1 MKKIT
6 FFFIIIFFNSIS
18 LAISNDQEIKI
29 LYKVNENIISNV
41 DVMKEIKYLKT
52 LNKNF
57 QNIELDRLKEFALRS
72 LIKEFIKKD
81 EIEKF
86 YKVDY
91 YSSDIDK
98 YVNGLALNLKFDNI
112 SKFENYLS
120 QNNIELK
127 DVRKKLIIE
136 KTWNSL
142 IYEIYI
148 DKVIINEK
156 QINDKLEKIINM
168 NAYQKSFRLSEII
181 FSVDN
186 KLNFKKK
193 YNEILNDIKETNF
206 NQAAIIHSISDTANT
221 GGEIGWV
228 KASQLS
234 KKIYAEIKN
243 LKAEELTKPITTPG
257 GIMILKVE
265 EIKDVPSEKIDKD
278 LEFSKMIKNEQNRQL
293 SEYSVIHFRKIE
305 NNSYVKKI

>member
-1 MKKIT
+1 MKKTIIYT
-6 FFFIIIFFNSIS
+6 LIIFFHIIVNSY
-18 LAISNDQEIKI
+18 SNEIRI
-29 LYKVNENIISNV
+29 LYKINNSVITSHDVFEEINYLVSLNQNLEQLSKEELFSNA
-41 DVMKEIKYLKT
+41 
-52 LNKNF
+52 
-57 QNIELDRLKEFALRS
+57 QRS
-72 LIKEFIKKD
+72 LIREKIKKD

-193 YNEILNDIKETNF
+193 I
-206 NQAAIIHSISDTANT
+206 
-221 GGEIGWV
+221 
-228 KASQLS
+228 
-234 KKIYAEIKN
+234 
-243 LKAEELTKPITTPG
+243 
-257 GIMILKVE
+257 
-265 EIKDVPSEKIDKD
+265 
-278 LEFSKMIKNEQNRQL
+278 
-293 SEYSVIHFRKIE
+293 
-305 NNSYVKKI
+305 